1 MAKSDRPFWGIGT
14 PVENSVLHEVD
25 TPVVTSILS
34 RSSNIFMA
42 CFRMMVRTFKLLG
55 VRDPLEMMN
64 WKSRTDVL
72 AAMLILC
79 L

>member
-34 RSSNIFMA
+34 RSSNIFHG
-42 CFRMMVRTFKLLG
+42 LLSDDG
-55 VRDPLEMMN
+55 
-64 WKSRTDVL
+64 
-72 AAMLILC
+72 AHF
-79 L
+79 